1 MSNGQFSSVM
11 LIANDGLLQNQGL
24 AVSGNLTIAINN
36 YQATT
41 PISEYLGVL
50 STALANIGVGNSS
63 ISASAFSSL
72 QQLAAN
78 TLPAITDAVPSAYT
92 TTLPI
97 GNSAGGFS
105 GLVLNQANSIL
116 GSGDLSKFAQV
127 YGQCISYISQN
138 NPYINSVK
146 NSTVLDSTFNGMDN
160 LSTGSISNVNR
171 TLTAFGNDLIKLGQ
185 AWDLTNLNFFGY
197 PSALLYQ
204 LTKAGGLVPDLAARL
219 SLIGIS
225 DTDIGDIQS
234 GKEVSANVELLIY
247 RTMEG
252 FVGDQLDQ
260 VKQLLNVT
268 TPNITTMA
276 DLLNPIKTL
285 PNSYLQLTMLAPTN
299 TTPIPPTNTLANVP
313 TSNVLTNIYLP
324 NSAVNSNLLPL
335 FAADDYYITL
345 AKIIPQD
352 QALANR
358 AISTSLQQ
366 IKNIFVL
373 TLPDFAKTV
382 LAIET
387 NAGLPAINAL
397 TSPVPTSVASSLN
410 SMLATGTGPNGT
422 LTLFDFM
429 GSTAGVPYTE
439 QFNQAANTLN
449 YMQTANALY
458 YITNSTD
465 GVYNVM
471 QDTLDGVYT
480 VIIDPGPPEQITVTI
495 PGGFPGAGT
504 YTSIDDAFTMGL
516 IPAAGNI
523 IANVVT
529 NNASNASS
537 LNSNFNTM
545 AAQLNA
551 ETNNLALAQVNFTD
565 LVANSRSS
573 IMGLGSNLHSIGKD
587 VAPQGQA
594 EFFTAIT
601 DTSNIYGQA
610 IISSFREGR
619 NLAAMDNVGIGAD
632 TQIPSTSV

>member
-1 MSNGQFSSVM
+1 
-11 LIANDGLLQNQGL
+11 
-24 AVSGNLTIAINN
+24 
-36 YQATT
+36 
-41 PISEYLGVL
+41 
-50 STALANIGVGNSS
+50 
-63 ISASAFSSL
+63 
-72 QQLAAN
+72 
-78 TLPAITDAVPSAYT
+78 
-92 TTLPI
+92 
-97 GNSAGGFS
+97 
-105 GLVLNQANSIL
+105 
-116 GSGDLSKFAQV
+116 
-127 YGQCISYISQN
+127 
-138 NPYINSVK
+138 
-146 NSTVLDSTFNGMDN
+146 MDN

-204 LTKAGGLVPDLAARL
+204 LTKAGGLVPDLSIRL

-225 DTDIGDIQS
+225 DSDINDIQS
-234 GKEVSANVELLIY
+234 GIEVSANVELLIY
-247 RTMEG
+247 QTMEG
-252 FVGDQLDQ
+252 FIGDPLDQ
-260 VKQLLNVT
+260 VLQLLNVT
-268 TPNITTMA
+268 TPNINTMA
-276 DLLNPIKTL
+276 DLLNPVKTL

-299 TTPIPPTNTLANVP
+299 TTPVPPSDALSNVP

-335 FAADDYYITL
+335 FATDDYYITL

-358 AISTSLQQ
+358 AITTSLQQ

-410 SMLATGTGPNGT
+410 NMLATGTGPNGT

-429 GSTAGVPYTE
+429 GSTAGIPYTE

-458 YITNSTD
+458 YITNPTD

-480 VIIDPGPPEQITVTI
+480 IVVDPNPPEQITITI

-504 YTSIDDAFTMGL
+504 YTSLDEAFTLGL
-516 IPAAGNI
+516 LPAAGNI
-523 IANVVT
+523 IANVIA
-529 NNASNASS
+529 NNAANASS

-551 ETNNLALAQVNFTD
+551 ETNNLALAQVTFTD

-573 IMGLGSNLHSIGKD
+573 IMGLGSNLHGIGKD
-587 VAPQGQA
+587 IAPQGQA
-594 EFFTAIT
+594 EFFTAIA

-632 TQIPSTSV
+632 TQIPATSV